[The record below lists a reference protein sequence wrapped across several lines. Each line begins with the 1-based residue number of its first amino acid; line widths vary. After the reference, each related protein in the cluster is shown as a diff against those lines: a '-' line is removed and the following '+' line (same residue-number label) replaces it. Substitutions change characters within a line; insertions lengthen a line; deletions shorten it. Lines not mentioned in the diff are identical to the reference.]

1 MKHFR
6 RIYIYKDTKMPE
18 RGWLQGCFIC
28 YQITGR
34 LLTYD
39 TKETARNITEYVVF
53 VCPDCKKHLQSKS
66 ELKDD
71 YNEKCLEYIRMH
83 DL

>member
-18 RGWLQGCFIC
+18 CGWLQGCFIC

-34 LLTYD
+34 LIVYNTV
-39 TKETARNITEYVVF
+39 ERGNIITEYDVF
-53 VCPDCKKHLQSKS
+53 VCPLCKKNIQEKES
-66 ELKDD
+66 LKIE
-71 YNEKCLEYIRMH
+71 YNNKCQEYI
-83 DL
+83 DINGL

>member
-39 TKETARNITEYVVF
+39 TKEDSKTINEYAVF
-53 VCPDCKKHLQSKS
+53 VCPECKKKLEIVPNIKFFLLFTNISHLIFTNS
-66 ELKDD
+66 
-71 YNEKCLEYIRMH
+71 
-83 DL
+83 

>member
-18 RGWLQGCFIC
+18 QGWLQGCFIC

-34 LLTYD
+34 LLVYN
-39 TKETARNITEYVVF
+39 TKETSRNITEYAVF
-53 VCPDCKKHLQSKS
+53 VCPDCKKKLNTDNKLHEEYKF
-66 ELKDD
+66 
-71 YNEKCLEYIRMH
+71 KCQEYIDMNGI
-83 DL
+83 

>member
-18 RGWLQGCFIC
+18 NGWLQGCFIC

-34 LLTYD
+34 LLTFD
-39 TKETARNITEYVVF
+39 TKETSKNITEYVVF
-53 VCPDCKKHLQSKS
+53 VCPECKKQLNQKE
-66 ELKDD
+66 ELKND
-71 YNEKCLEYIRMH
+71 YNEKCNEYIQINN
-83 DL
+83 L

>member
-34 LLTYD
+34 LLVYD
-39 TKETARNITEYVVF
+39 TKESAKNITEYAVF
-53 VCPDCKKHLQSKS
+53 VCPECKKNLEKNDK
-66 ELKDD
+66 LKEE
-71 YNEKCLEYIRMH
+71 YNEKCQEYIDMNGI
-83 DL
+83 

>member
-6 RIYIYKDTKMPE
+6 RIYIYKDTNMPD

-34 LLTYD
+34 LLTHD
-39 TKETARNITEYVVF
+39 TKETANNITEYVVF
-53 VCPDCKKHLQSKS
+53 VCPECKKQLENKPALKS
-66 ELKDD
+66 D
-71 YNEKCLEYIRMH
+71 YNEKCMEYIKIH
-83 DL
+83 NL

>member
-34 LLTYD
+34 LLVYD
-39 TKETARNITEYVVF
+39 TKETVKNITEYAVF
-53 VCPDCKKHLQSKS
+53 VCPECKKNLQRND
-66 ELKDD
+66 ELKLD
-71 YNEKCLEYIRMH
+71 YELKCQEYIDIH
-83 DL
+83 GL

>member
-18 RGWLQGCFIC
+18 HGWLQGCFIC

-34 LLTYD
+34 LLVYD
-39 TKETARNITEYVVF
+39 TKETSKNVTEYAVF
-53 VCPDCKKHLQSKS
+53 VCPQCKKKLQNNDKLQ
-66 ELKDD
+66 EEYKQ
-71 YNEKCLEYIRMH
+71 KCQEYITINGI
-83 DL
+83 